1 MSLENIKAGDW
12 VKIQVTEVDRTP
24 NATYPI
30 KCGNV
35 ADFTMDGRYLFVG
48 EPCIFPLEPTER
60 WMMVSDSG
68 KDWFKRKVIMNKN
81 GYFLTWGSAI
91 TDEEV
96 EATNHTINWRLAKEI
111 EEENPV
117 ELTLEEI
124 AEKFGVNVN
133 QIKIK
138 K

>member
-1 MSLENIKAGDW
+1 MSLLNVKAGDW
-12 VKIQVTEVDRTP
+12 IKVQVTEINLDRNFPIRCGERLSFLFNGEYVD
-24 NATYPI
+24 
-30 KCGNV
+30 GLGQV
-35 ADFTMDGRYLFVG
+35 A
-48 EPCIFPLEPTER
+48 FPLESTER

-68 KDWFKRKVIMNKN
+68 KDWLKRKVLMEKN
-81 GYFLTWGSAI
+81 GYFITWGSAS

-96 EATNHTINWRLAKEI
+96 EATNHIINWKLAKEI

>member
-1 MSLENIKAGDW
+1 MSLVSTKAGDW
-12 VKIQVTEVDRTP
+12 IKVQVTEVDLDR
-24 NATYPI
+24 TYPI
-30 KCGNV
+30 RCGEDLSFKMNGTYCHENEQV
-35 ADFTMDGRYLFVG
+35 A
-48 EPCIFPLEPTER
+48 FPLEQTER
-60 WMMVSDSG
+60 WMMVSEDE
-68 KDWFKRKVIMNKN
+68 KDWRKRKVIAYKN
-81 GYFLTWGSAI
+81 GKFIVWSGAE

-96 EATNHTINWRLAKEI
+96 KDETGTSWWKYAKEI
-111 EEENPV
+111 EEHQV